1 MVLISNPPIKPDTM
15 LMVQVIRNYQKMNE
29 ILNQSYAEKNNFFKY
44 HCKTESGTEKEQDTP
59 ISACFPYEYIST
71 SSDQNFGI
79 KFKIP
84 RQKEIYLRI
93 LRNEGINQRELG
105 VVRIDL

>member
-44 HCKTESGTEKEQDTP
+44 HCKTESGTESVKRVLTV
-59 ISACFPYEYIST
+59 
-71 SSDQNFGI
+71 
-79 KFKIP
+79 
-84 RQKEIYLRI
+84 
-93 LRNEGINQRELG
+93 G
-105 VVRIDL
+105 VSLSVH